1 MKAYRQRYL
10 RTRTEISAD
19 KDGDICG
26 QKRRYPPA
34 KLHNGLTDKV
44 HIVVIIPPTGIS
56 YDAKLRWQ
64 SFYVHTQIT
73 ERNTHFT
80 EIPEITRT
88 RALEDFEYCGSPS
101 TALILP
107 EKKVFHNGYMA
118 HR

>member
-34 KLHNGLTDKV
+34 KPHKGLTDKM

>member
-34 KLHNGLTDKV
+34 KPHKGLTDKM
-44 HIVVIIPPTGIS
+44 HIVVTIPSTGIS

-64 SFYVHTQIT
+64 NFYVHTQIT

-80 EIPEITRT
+80 EFPEITRT
-88 RALEDFEYCGSPS
+88 RALEDFGRCGSPS

-118 HR
+118 H

>member
-26 QKRRYPPA
+26 QKRRYA
-34 KLHNGLTDKV
+34 KPHKGLTNKM
-44 HIVVIIPPTGIS
+44 HIVVTIPPTGIS

-80 EIPEITRT
+80 EFPENCS
-88 RALEDFEYCGSPS
+88 DKPCGSFLVLWKP
-101 TALILP
+101 
-107 EKKVFHNGYMA
+107 FHGTYSA
-118 HR
+118 GEEGVS

>member
-34 KLHNGLTDKV
+34 KLHKGLTDKM

-64 SFYVHTQIT
+64 SFYVHTQIA

-80 EIPEITRT
+80 EFPENCS
-88 RALEDFEYCGSPS
+88 DKPCGRFLVLWKP
-101 TALILP
+101 
-107 EKKVFHNGYMA
+107 FHGTYSA
-118 HR
+118 GEEGVS